1 MADKILSQIEAWQNH
16 PLDRVQKTLGVKD
29 ILIICADGFTGIK
42 EAISTAFPQTEYKRC
57 SVHQVRNTLILKY
70 VLDQGRKVFTADL
83 KAIYQAADEQKSLAA
98 LDCVTEKWT
107 SKYPNSMKHW
117 KDNGDTVCLIF
128 KFSTTVRKIVYM
140 TNAVK
145 IRNFTYRRLNRQRSA
160 FSDDA
165 ALFTALR
172 AFLTF

>member
-29 ILIICADGFTGIK
+29 IIIICADGFTGIK

-145 IRNFTYRRLNRQRSA
+145 IRNFAYRRLNRQRSA

-165 ALFTALR
+165 ALFTAFR
-172 AFLTF
+172 AFFTF